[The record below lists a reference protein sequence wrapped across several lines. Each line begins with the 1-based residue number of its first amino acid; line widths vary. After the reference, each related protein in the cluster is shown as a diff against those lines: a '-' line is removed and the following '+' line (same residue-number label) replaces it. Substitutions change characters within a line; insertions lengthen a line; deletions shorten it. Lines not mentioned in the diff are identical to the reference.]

1 MFEIP
6 LPVLILQ
13 HPQEPSRKDQ
23 EVNSARI
30 LQENLKFCHVAL
42 GLSWRNLG
50 HALKGFVGIA
60 DHAEFSKPSAWA
72 TLYLGTKKQSANDG
86 ATEPG
91 LYFLDKKGELTDPP
105 DEPIAGLIL
114 LDGTWAQAKT
124 LWWRNPWLLKT
135 RRIQLVPKQRSRYGN
150 IRKEPRPEC
159 VSTAEAAAETLTF
172 MGMDP
177 AVEAAIVKNFI
188 ERLEE
193 FKKNRNNANK
203 GS

>member
-23 EVNSARI
+23 EVSSARI
-30 LQENLKFCHVAL
+30 LQESLRFCHTAT

-50 HALKGFVGIA
+50 HALKGFEGIA
-60 DHAEFSKPSAWA
+60 THEELQKPSMWA
-72 TLYLGTKKQSANDG
+72 TLYLGTKKQG
-86 ATEPG
+86 ADAAEMEPG
-91 LYFLDKKGELTDPP
+91 IYFLDKKGELIDPP
-105 DEPIAGLIL
+105 DAPIGGLIL

-124 LWWRNPWLLKT
+124 MWWRNPWLLKT
-135 RRIQLVPKQRSRYGN
+135 RRIQLVPKSRSRYGN

-177 AVEAAIVKNFI
+177 AIEAEIIRKFV

-193 FKKNRNNANK
+193 FKRKK
-203 GS
+203 